1 MIKLKLIETIDLM
14 QGSHFSFLQDS
25 ISIGRSPKSHIV
37 INDDELH
44 PIHLF
49 IFEDEKGFFAK
60 SDSVTFHLNG
70 KRTKGLRQIK
80 VGDQIKIGR
89 NLFSVEQLEKSQIPN
104 LFTPKEVLYKKLI
117 TEDSESDHLL
127 EKIESEL
134 IEIEERMSREN

>member
-1 MIKLKLIETIDLM
+1 M
-14 QGSHFSFLQDS
+14 QGSNFSFLQDS
-25 ISIGRSPKSHIV
+25 VSIGRSSKCHIV
-37 INDDELH
+37 INDEELD
-44 PIHLF
+44 PIHLLF
-49 IFEDEKGFFAK
+49 FEDEKGFFAK

-80 VGDQIKIGR
+80 VGDQIKVGQ
-89 NLFSVEQLEKSQIPN
+89 NLFSVVQLEKSQIPN

-117 TEDSESDHLL
+117 TEDSESDLLL